1 MAPARGPRPN
11 SSPANPAERRDAEV
25 TGLGRG
31 RKRPGAGRKPG
42 SPNKH
47 TGASIAADVKEA
59 LAFLAR
65 INGRVDELAERIDSI
80 GGRVSSVKSAVTDG
94 SAAIDDRLDLMARRL
109 VRLERAADVVTT
121 DVTESAGPRRRSS

>member
-1 MAPARGPRPN
+1 MAEITR
-11 SSPANPAERRDAEV
+11 
-25 TGLGRG
+25 LGRG
-31 RKRPGAGRKPG
+31 GKRPGAGRKPG

-65 INGRVDELAERIDSI
+65 INGRVDELAQRIDSI

-94 SAAIDDRLDLMARRL
+94 AAVIDDRLDLVSRRL
-109 VRLERAADVVTT
+109 VRLELCPCHYYRFHGKRWSPSAALLGNSKNRPKSLTLWPGCST
-121 DVTESAGPRRRSS
+121 